1 MIDNNPKLSNIV
13 NGKDQDEEEGAC
25 ASPPL
30 NNTDKNDSWNL
41 SAPEFVPKH
50 TLRNRSYAEAVNAA
64 AIAEKNANRK
74 LCPYVNKDGI
84 CRNLTDC
91 TYLHGELC
99 DMCSRRIL
107 HPYNEEQR
115 KRHRQVSQS
124 FDFCSNITE
133 SRKSLRKMVFM

>member
-1 MIDNNPKLSNIV
+1 MNNNNHEPPEEHVEIV
-13 NGKDQDEEEGAC
+13 HNEEQVEEEGAC

-30 NNTDKNDSWNL
+30 NSVEKNDSWNPL
-41 SAPEFVPKH
+41 APEFVPKNAAR
-50 TLRNRSYAEAVNAA
+50 LRSYAEAVNAE

-99 DMCSRRIL
+99 DMCSRLIL
-107 HPYNEEQR
+107 HPFNEEQR
-115 KRHRQVSQS
+115 KRHRQVDMTKILKEQ
-124 FDFCSNITE
+124 
-133 SRKSLRKMVFM
+133 